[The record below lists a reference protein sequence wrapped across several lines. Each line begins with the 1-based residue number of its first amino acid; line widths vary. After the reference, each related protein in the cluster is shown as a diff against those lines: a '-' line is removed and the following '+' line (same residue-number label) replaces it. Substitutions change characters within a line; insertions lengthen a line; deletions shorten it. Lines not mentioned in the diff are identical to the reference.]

1 MRPLS
6 LTRPLMH
13 GPEVALWQRFLTS
26 RGVYSGPINGTFDD
40 RTSAATVEYQARSYI
55 EADGLV
61 GPATIERARRDGFVP
76 PSSRPDREH
85 FTTKGGVVL
94 SSLDRTTLTQV
105 AYDYYL
111 WTGEGLTVTSGTR
124 TPRSRAAAMFKKL
137 TRGGISPHFYRNRQA
152 YEEILAAYNAAR
164 KARANE
170 QATVDAMTRVIDRQV
185 SKGIYISLHLRGEA
199 VDVRSRGM

>member
-1 MRPLS
+1 M
-6 LTRPLMH
+6 
-13 GPEVALWQRFLTS
+13 
-26 RGVYSGPINGTFDD
+26 
-40 RTSAATVEYQARSYI
+40 
-55 EADGLV
+55 
-61 GPATIERARRDGFVP
+61 P

-85 FTTKGGVVL
+85 FTAKGCVVL

-124 TPRSRAAAMFKKL
+124 TPRSQAAAMYYKL
-137 TRGGISPHFYRNRQA
+137 THGGIPSHFYKNHQA
-152 YEEILAAYNAAR
+152 YGEILAAYNDAR

-199 VDVRSRGM
+199 VDVRSRGMSSNDTKVLDEAVRRVVGDPKQHLLQETDHFHLQF